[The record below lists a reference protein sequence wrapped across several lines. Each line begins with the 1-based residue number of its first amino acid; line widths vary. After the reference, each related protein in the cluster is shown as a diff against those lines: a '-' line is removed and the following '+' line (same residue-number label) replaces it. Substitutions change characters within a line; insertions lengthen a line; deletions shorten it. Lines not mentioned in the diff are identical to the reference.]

1 MDTTELLHSILAKDY
16 VTASEKFD
24 EMVHEKIDAKISD
37 MKIALAQRVF
47 NASNTTKSS
56 SE

>member
-47 NASNTTKSS
+47 NAMPQE